1 MSYIEKLFEIGL
13 PTIILIVLG
22 LLFGIVQI
30 IKAVDSILERFG
42 VSTRS
47 SRRRDSQMRQIT
59 EHEQRLDNME
69 NMLQKVLDAEVVS
82 LGDKINRNYKR
93 YFSLGYIPEDEY
105 DEFIRLHDT
114 YNGVGGNHTGD
125 LKFNRCIEK
134 LPIKTQNHES

>member
-22 LLFGIVQI
+22 LLFGIVQV
-30 IKAVDSILERFG
+30 IKAVDSLLERFG

-93 YFSLGYIPEDEY
+93 YFSLG
-105 DEFIRLHDT
+105 
-114 YNGVGGNHTGD
+114 
-125 LKFNRCIEK
+125 
-134 LPIKTQNHES
+134 